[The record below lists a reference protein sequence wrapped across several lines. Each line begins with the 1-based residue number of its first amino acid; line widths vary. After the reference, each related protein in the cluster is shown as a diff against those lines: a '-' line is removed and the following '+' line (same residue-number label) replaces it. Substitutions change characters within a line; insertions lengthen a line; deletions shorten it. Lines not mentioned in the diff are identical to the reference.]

1 MLDFLFFAPREKT
14 PCCYWFGPLD
24 PSFSYLKRRISLPK
38 AICTTQRS
46 LTPEAHPNDHFF
58 FFFYLFMD
66 FCSYLDFSLPGRRFV
81 LHNDNFVHLISFHIF
96 SLFSWKA
103 ILPTQRYFCPFA
115 FFSFFYCIFS
125 GKAIIT
131 TQRCFRQFI
140 VSFFIYR
147 LMLVL
152 ISVLICVVILV

>member
-1 MLDFLFFAPREKT
+1 MGLLFSLAHTFLPHCWISSFSPPAKKRHVVIG
-14 PCCYWFGPLD
+14 FGPLD

-46 LTPEAHPNDHFF
+46 LTPEAHPNDLFF
-58 FFFYLFMD
+58 FFCFME

-96 SLFSWKA
+96 SLFSWRA

-115 FFSFFYCIFS
+115 FFSFFYCIFPERRLLLHNDVFVNLS
-125 GKAIIT
+125 
-131 TQRCFRQFI
+131 FLFSFI
-140 VSFFIYR
+140 V
-147 LMLVL
+147 
-152 ISVLICVVILV
+152 

>member
-14 PCCYWFGPLD
+14 PYYWFGPLD

-46 LTPEAHPNDHFF
+46 LTPEAHPNDLFS
-58 FFFYLFMD
+58 FMD

-81 LHNDNFVHLISFHIF
+81 LHNDNFVHLIYFHIF

-103 ILPTQRYFCPFA
+103 IL
-115 FFSFFYCIFS
+115 
-125 GKAIIT
+125 T
-131 TQRCFRQFI
+131 TQRSLTPEAHPNDIFYFYEFLFI
-140 VSFFIYR
+140 FELFS
-147 LMLVL
+147 
-152 ISVLICVVILV
+152 SWKAICTTQR